1 MNILDDELAKSIVVG
16 EVLGEGASAV
26 TYRATD
32 VKDRTVCVKQ
42 FKSSLQLEDR
52 DRIRREMEVLKGLN
66 HSRIPR
72 VFGAY
77 QKEINGR
84 WLLHIVQEMV
94 DGEDLDAWLKDHTP
108 TLAEIQHIACRSA
121 WDFGLLTR
129 SSASGDPS
137 GHQTFK
143 SDAPIGWQCGVD

>member
-32 VKDRTVCVKQ
+32 AKDRTVCVKQ

-108 TLAEIQHIACRSA
+108 TLAEIQQ
-121 WDFGLLTR
+121 LL
-129 SSASGDPS
+129 AEVLGILVYLH
-137 GHQTFK
+137 GHQPPVIHRDIK
-143 SDAPIGWQCGVD
+143 PSNLMRRL